1 MEVAKAVVLTHVDGG
16 SERTDSVV
24 SHRRTSSTTSGRSV
38 RLVVTD
44 PKPQS
49 KQIDAFDFSE
59 STTAPS
65 DMAGPNIFVT
75 PAAAPVG
82 AAGAVASPESNGTNG
97 TSTPIASQPVGQTG
111 SSFNPA
117 MSSISADKLIVG
129 VDFGTTYSG
138 YG

>member
-1 MEVAKAVVLTHVDGG
+1 MEVAKAVLLTHVDGG

-24 SHRRTSSTTSGRSV
+24 SHRRTSSTASGHSI

-59 STTAPS
+59 STPPPS

-75 PAAAPVG
+75 PAAAG
-82 AAGAVASPESNGTNG
+82 AAVNSTDSNGTNG
-97 TSTPIASQPVGQTG
+97 TSTPIASQSVGQAG
-111 SSFNPA
+111 PQFNPA

-138 YG
+138 YGWLE